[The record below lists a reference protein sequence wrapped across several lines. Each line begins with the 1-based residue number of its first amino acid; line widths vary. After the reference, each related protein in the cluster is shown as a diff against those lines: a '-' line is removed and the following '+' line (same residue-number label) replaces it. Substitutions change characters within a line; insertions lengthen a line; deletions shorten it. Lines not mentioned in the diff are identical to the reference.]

1 MSFRLRA
8 VAVCVALML
17 VASAAPA
24 QPPDAVVY
32 RLSFA
37 ERAHRLMD
45 VAVTFSQLPAG
56 PLQLRMSRSSPGRYA
71 LHEFA
76 KNVLDVRASDPAGK
90 PLTIARPDPYG
101 WDVPQHAG
109 TVQVRYRVFGDRV
122 DGTYLGVDT
131 THAHINMPAAL
142 MWARGLEE
150 RAATVQFERPAGTT
164 WRVATQLLPGPDEM
178 TFTAPN
184 LAYLMD
190 SPSEVSDFA
199 LETFTVAGG
208 GTAADG
214 TGGGTSRS
222 ATIRLAVH
230 HDGTASELKAFT
242 ADVERIVR
250 ESRNV
255 FRVFPAFEVPGST
268 YTFIA
273 DYLPWASGDGMEHRN
288 STVLTSPSSIRS
300 NRSGLLDTVAHE
312 FIHAWNVERIRPRSL
327 EPFDFERANMS
338 GELWLGEGFT
348 SYYGPLVLR
357 RAGLLS
363 LEDFAS
369 EMGEVVNQLMISPGR
384 LVRSAREMSEL
395 APFVDA
401 ATAVDRTTWANT
413 YVSYYTWGAG
423 IGLGLDLSL
432 RSRTGGR
439 VTLDDFMRELW
450 RRHGAPGGRAPGVV
464 DRPYTMDDVRA
475 ALTTVSGDGDF
486 AREFLASYVE
496 GRELVDYPA
505 LLARAGIVL
514 RKVAA
519 GRPTAG
525 ALQLADGAGGV
536 RVMAASPFGSPAY
549 AAGLDRDDTIL
560 SLGGVRV
567 ASASDWNRLLNTHKP
582 GTPVPVT
589 YRRRDVIVNGIL
601 TLVEDPRVQGV
612 PGEEAGQPP
621 TAAQRAFRDA
631 WLNSPGDGR

>member
-1 MSFRLRA
+1 
-8 VAVCVALML
+8 VCLALML
-17 VASAAPA
+17 AASAAPA
-24 QPPDAVVY
+24 QGPDAIVY

-45 VAVTFSQLPAG
+45 VSVTFSQLPAG
-56 PLQLRMSRSSPGRYA
+56 PLRLRMSRSSPGRYA

-76 KNVLDVRASDPAGK
+76 KNVLDVRASDPSGK
-90 PLTIARPDPYG
+90 PLAITRPDPYG
-101 WDVPQHAG
+101 WDVPQHGG
-109 TVQVRYRVFGDRV
+109 TVLVRYRVFGDRV

-150 RAATVQFERPAGTT
+150 RPATVHFERPAGTA
-164 WRVATQLLPGPDEM
+164 WRVATQLLPGADEM

-199 LETFTVAGG
+199 LETFSVPGDGRSGG
-208 GTAADG
+208 PVI
-214 TGGGTSRS
+214 
-222 ATIRLAVH
+222 IRLAVH
-230 HDGTASELKAFT
+230 HDGTASELASFT

-255 FRVFPAFEVPGST
+255 FGVFPAFEVPGST

-288 STVLTSPSSIRS
+288 STILTSPSSIRS
-300 NRSGLLDTVAHE
+300 NRGGLLDTVAHE

-348 SYYGPLVLR
+348 SYYSPLMLR
-357 RAGLLS
+357 RSGLLTVA
-363 LEDFAS
+363 DFAS
-369 EMGEVVNQLMISPGR
+369 EMGEIVNQLIVSPGR

-423 IGLGLDLSL
+423 IGLGLDLTL
-432 RSRTGGR
+432 RARTDGR
-439 VTLDDFMRELW
+439 VTLDHFMRELW
-450 RRHGAPGGRAPGVV
+450 TRHGAPGGRVPGVV

-475 ALTTVSGDGDF
+475 ALATVSGDAAF
-486 AREFLASYVE
+486 ARDFLAAFVE
-496 GRELVDYPA
+496 GRELVDYPV
-505 LLARAGIVL
+505 LLARAGLVL

-519 GRPTAG
+519 GRATAG
-525 ALQLADGAGGV
+525 ALQLADGAGGI
-536 RVMAASPFGSPAY
+536 RMMAASPSGSPAY
-549 AAGLDRDDTIL
+549 AAGLDRDDVIL
-560 SLGGVRV
+560 TLGGVRV
-567 ASASDWNRLLNTHKP
+567 ASVSDWNRLLNTHKP
-582 GTPVPVT
+582 GTSVPVT
-589 YRRRDVIVNGIL
+589 YRRRDANVNAVLALG
-601 TLVEDPRVQGV
+601 EDPRVQAV
-612 PGEEAGQPP
+612 PGEDAGLPP

-631 WLNSPGDGR
+631 WLNSPRGGR

>member
-1 MSFRLRA
+1 MSFRRRA
-8 VAVCVALML
+8 VAICVALVL
-17 VASAAPA
+17 AASATPA
-24 QPPDAVVY
+24 QGPGAVVY

-37 ERAHRLMD
+37 ERTHRLMD
-45 VAVTFSQLPAG
+45 VTVTFPQLPPG

-76 KNVLDVRASDPAGK
+76 KNVLDVRAFDAAGK
-90 PLTIARPDPYG
+90 PLTVTRPDPYG
-101 WDVPQHAG
+101 WDVPQHGG
-109 TVQVRYRVFGDRV
+109 TVEIRYRVFGDRV

-142 MWARGLEE
+142 MWARGLDE
-150 RAATVQFERPAGTT
+150 RPARVQFERPAGTT

-199 LETFTVAGG
+199 LETFTVPDGGVSGGASG
-208 GTAADG
+208 GTI
-214 TGGGTSRS
+214 RS

-230 HDGTASELKAFT
+230 HDGTAPELKAFA

-300 NRSGLLDTVAHE
+300 NRGGLIDTVAHE

-369 EMGEVVNQLMISPGR
+369 EMGEVVNQLFVSPGR

-401 ATAVDRTTWANT
+401 ATAVERTTWANT

-423 IGLGLDLSL
+423 IGLGLDLTL
-432 RSRTGGR
+432 RSRSDGR

-450 RRHGAPGGRAPGVV
+450 RRHGAPGGRAPGMV

-475 ALTTVSGDGDF
+475 ALTTVSGDADF
-486 AREFLASYVE
+486 ARDFLASYVE

-519 GRPTAG
+519 GRATAG
-525 ALQLADGAGGV
+525 ALQLADAAGGV

-560 SLGGVRV
+560 SLGGARV
-567 ASASDWNRLLNTHKP
+567 ASTADWNRLLNTHKP
-582 GTPVPVT
+582 GTSVPVT

-601 TLVEDPRVQGV
+601 ALVEDPRVQAV

-621 TAAQRAFRDA
+621 TAAQRAFRNA
-631 WLNSPGDGR
+631 WLNSPGEGR